1 MRRLAVILI
10 AVLPLHFSLV
20 SQANLTETNGF
31 EVTEVASGLG
41 IPWGMAFL
49 DDDRMI
55 LTQRDGEAHLLTV
68 SSGAV
73 MPLKGV
79 PTVYDFGQGGLLD
92 VQPSPDFAET
102 DWLYF
107 TYSKPTDQSAV
118 TTLARAKIDGD
129 TLVDWEDLL
138 VTQSESNRSIHFGSR
153 IAFDNQGH
161 VFFSVGDR
169 GQRDLAQQRSNHAG
183 TVIRLTLAGE
193 VPKDNPFVNTPGAL
207 PEIWSYGHRN
217 PQGLAFDKATG
228 RLWEIEHGPRGG
240 DEINLIEK
248 GGNYGWPLVSRGKEY
263 GSGEPVGRPHQAGM
277 IDPIMVYIP
286 SIAPSSLLLYTGD
299 AFPQW
304 QGNLFAGALVL
315 RHLNQVVLSPD
326 GQPFAEHRLLKDLNQ
341 RIRSLAQDA
350 QGRLY
355 VATDSGKLYRL
366 SPK

>member
-10 AVLPLHFSLV
+10 AVLPLHFSFV

-31 EVTEVASGLG
+31 EVTEVASDLG
-41 IPWGMAFL
+41 IPWGMAFV

-79 PTVYDFGQGGLLD
+79 PRVYDFGQGGLLD

-102 DWLYF
+102 GWLYF

-138 VTQSESNRSIHFGSR
+138 VTQSESNRNIHFGSR

-183 TVIRLTLAGE
+183 TVIRLTLA
-193 VPKDNPFVNTPGAL
+193 
-207 PEIWSYGHRN
+207 
-217 PQGLAFDKATG
+217 
-228 RLWEIEHGPRGG
+228 
-240 DEINLIEK
+240 
-248 GGNYGWPLVSRGKEY
+248 
-263 GSGEPVGRPHQAGM
+263 
-277 IDPIMVYIP
+277 
-286 SIAPSSLLLYTGD
+286 
-299 AFPQW
+299 
-304 QGNLFAGALVL
+304 
-315 RHLNQVVLSPD
+315 
-326 GQPFAEHRLLKDLNQ
+326 
-341 RIRSLAQDA
+341 
-350 QGRLY
+350 
-355 VATDSGKLYRL
+355 
-366 SPK
+366 